1 MDYKHVFP
9 PKLAKSLKAL
19 GREDEHILT
28 ASIPQLYGGSPEFAH
43 VVVKML
49 CEDSVS
55 SRSPWLGREVSN
67 RAARGVYYR
76 CFAPRSCNDRLIRT
90 YS

>member
-1 MDYKHVFP
+1 MFFP
-9 PKLAKSLKAL
+9 PKLTKSLKAL
-19 GREDEHILT
+19 GREDEQILT

-49 CEDSVS
+49 CVS
-55 SRSPWLGREVSN
+55 SRSPWLGWEVSN

-76 CFAPRSCNDRLIRT
+76 CFALRSCNDRLIRN